1 MTSCKLIIKNVRK
14 NIRDYLIYFLTL
26 MISVSV
32 FYAFNSISDQ
42 PAFSEMGMTKTLL
55 YDQLG
60 ILLSTL
66 TVLIAVVLAFLI
78 IYANQF
84 LLKRSKKELGL
95 YMVLGMKKGRISR
108 IFAGETF
115 CVGVIAL
122 VTGLCLGVAL
132 SQGISL
138 VALKL
143 FAIELSKFRLVF
155 SMGAFQKTVLCFAVI
170 FLLVMTF
177 NVWSVSSVQLI
188 DLLTAGRKNETSQN
202 QSRLLPV
209 LLFLVSLACILSSG
223 VMFYRNGILPSREN
237 RSFQAAGILIV
248 AGTFLFFYSL
258 STVLVQVLRAN
269 SNVYL
274 RGLNTFLVRQ
284 VGSKIRTN
292 YFIMTIV
299 CGLLTV
305 TICAVSVG
313 VSTALAM
320 NELSGSATPYDL
332 NVLSNVSMDGD
343 SSILEY
349 LASKDADLSGYAEN
363 MEQISIYEAD
373 FTYGS
378 LFEGQNVEL
387 WPIDEGISD
396 SSVSVLAVSDFNRAL
411 KMQGKEPV
419 ALTENQY
426 LLNCNYKG
434 TFQYVE
440 EALESHADIVL
451 AGIPLQRASDTVLE
465 ETYFMTSVGNNDRG
479 TLIVPDAVVHSLT
492 KDVNVLLVLYR
503 PDADSDAVLQ
513 KMIPIGLD
521 DTHGYRYAEKNMMY
535 DMFYG
540 LNALISFLC
549 CYIGLIFLLICAA
562 LLALKQLT
570 ETTDNIYR
578 YGLLQKLGAKK
589 EQINRAL
596 LSQTAIFF
604 AAPLAVAGIFSAVLM
619 GKAMEIVE
627 DFMNIHISTN
637 LGFTVV
643 LFLVVYG
650 SYFLATYLSCK
661 RMVVEHQNK
670 RWRNKEYAGKY

>member
-84 LLKRSKKELGL
+84 LLKRRKKELGL

-143 FAIELSKFRLVF
+143 FAIELSKFQLVF
-155 SMGAFQKTVLCFAVI
+155 SMGAFQKTALCFAVI

-202 QSRLLPV
+202 RSRLLPV

-237 RSFQAAGILIV
+237 RSFQVAGILLV

-258 STVLVQVLRAN
+258 STVFVQILRAN

-284 VGSKIRTN
+284 IGSKIRTN

-396 SSVSVLAVSDFNRAL
+396 SGVSVLAVSDFNRAL
-411 KMQGKEPV
+411 AMQGKEPV

-440 EALESHADIVL
+440 KALESHAVFVL

-479 TLIVPDAVVHSLT
+479 SLIVPDAVVHSLT
-492 KDVNVLLVLYR
+492 KDVNVLLVQYR

-578 YGLLQKLGAKK
+578 YGLLQKLGVKK

-627 DFMNIHISTN
+627 EFMNIHISTN

-670 RWRNKEYAGKY
+670 RMEE

>member
-84 LLKRSKKELGL
+84 LLKRRKKELGL

-143 FAIELSKFRLVF
+143 FAIELSKFQLVF
-155 SMGAFQKTVLCFAVI
+155 SMGAFQKTALCFAVI

-202 QSRLLPV
+202 RSCLLPV

-237 RSFQAAGILIV
+237 RSFQVAGILLV
-248 AGTFLFFYSL
+248 AGTFIFFYSL
-258 STVLVQVLRAN
+258 STVFVQILRAN
-269 SNVYL
+269 SNIYL

-284 VGSKIRTN
+284 IGSKIRTN

-343 SSILEY
+343 SSILVY

-396 SSVSVLAVSDFNRAL
+396 SGVSVLAVSDFNRAL

-440 EALESHADIVL
+440 KALESHADLVL

-479 TLIVPDAVVHSLT
+479 TLIVPDAVAHSLT
-492 KDVNVLLVLYR
+492 KDVNVLLVQYR

-589 EQINRAL
+589 EQINRTL

-627 DFMNIHISTN
+627 EFMNIHISTN
-637 LGFTVV
+637 MVFTVV

-670 RWRNKEYAGKY
+670 RMEE

>member
-1 MTSCKLIIKNVRK
+1 MTSCKLIVKNVQK
-14 NIRDYLIYFLTL
+14 NIRDYLIYFFTLT
-26 MISVSV
+26 ISISL
-32 FYAFNSISDQ
+32 FYSFNSISDQ
-42 PAFSEMGMTKTLL
+42 PAFSEMGMTRRLL

-66 TVLIAVVLAFLI
+66 SVLIAFVLAFLI

-84 LLKRSKKELGL
+84 LLKRRKKELGI

-108 IFAGETF
+108 IFAGETL

-122 VTGLCLGVAL
+122 VTGLCFGVAL

-143 FAIELSKFRLVF
+143 FAIELSKFQFVF
-155 SMGAFQKTVLCFAVI
+155 SMGALQKTALCFAVI
-170 FLLVMTF
+170 FLLVMFF

-188 DLLTAGRKNETSQN
+188 DLLTANRKNETA
-202 QSRLLPV
+202 QSRSHILPV
-209 LLFLVSLACILSSG
+209 LMFFVSLACIIFAGAL
-223 VMFYRNGILPSREN
+223 FYRNGILPSREN
-237 RSFQAAGILIV
+237 MSFQMAGISLV

-258 STVLVQVLRAN
+258 STVLVQILRAKKK
-269 SNVYL
+269 VYL

-284 VGSKIRTN
+284 IGSKIRTN
-292 YFIMTIV
+292 YFILSIV
-299 CGLLTV
+299 CILLSI

-313 VSTALAM
+313 VSTAIAM
-320 NELSGSATPYDL
+320 NELSKAATPYDL
-332 NVLSNVSMDGD
+332 NVLSFVSMDGD
-343 SSILEY
+343 SSISEY
-349 LASKDADLSGYAEN
+349 LASKDVDLSDSAEN
-363 MEQISIYEAD
+363 MEQISIYKAD
-373 FTYGS
+373 FTYGDW
-378 LFEGQNVEL
+378 FANQDVKL
-387 WPIDEGISD
+387 WPIDEGIID
-396 SSVSVLAVSDFNRAL
+396 SGVSVLSVSDFNRAMA
-411 KMQGKEPV
+411 MQGKEP
-419 ALTENQY
+419 ATLAENEY

-434 TFQYVE
+434 TFQYMKK
-440 EALESHADIVL
+440 ALESHADLVL
-451 AGIPLQRASDTVLE
+451 AGIALQRVSNTVLE

-479 TLIVPDAVVHSLT
+479 TLIVPDAVAQCLM
-492 KDVNVLLVLYR
+492 KDTNVLLVQYR
-503 PDADSDAVLQ
+503 PDADSDAILQ

-540 LNALISFLC
+540 INALVSFLC
-549 CYIGLIFLLICAA
+549 CYIGFVFLLICAA

-589 EQINRAL
+589 KQIDRTL

-604 AAPLAVAGIFSAVLM
+604 AAPLAVAGIFSTVLM

-627 DFMNIHISTN
+627 EFMNIHISTN

-650 SYFLATYLSCK
+650 GYFLATYLSCN
-661 RMVVEHQNK
+661 RMVMEQQNK
-670 RWRNKEYAGKY
+670 RMEE

>member
-14 NIRDYLIYFLTL
+14 NIRDYMIYFSTL

-84 LLKRSKKELGL
+84 LLKRRKKELGL

-108 IFAGETF
+108 IFVGETF

-143 FAIELSKFRLVF
+143 FAIDMSKFQLVF
-155 SMGAFQKTVLCFAVI
+155 SVGAFQKTAQCFAVI

-202 QSRLLPV
+202 RSRLLAI
-209 LLFLVSLACILSSG
+209 LLFFVSLACILSSG
-223 VMFYRNGILPSREN
+223 MMFYRNGILPSREN
-237 RSFQAAGILIV
+237 RSFQVAGILLV

-258 STVLVQVLRAN
+258 STVFVQVLRAN

-274 RGLNTFLVRQ
+274 KGLNTFLVRQ

-396 SSVSVLAVSDFNRAL
+396 SGVSVLAVSDFNRAL

-440 EALESHADIVL
+440 KALESHADLVL

-492 KDVNVLLVLYR
+492 KDVNVLLVQYR

-627 DFMNIHISTN
+627 EFMNIHISTN

-661 RMVVEHQNK
+661 RMVIEHQNK
-670 RWRNKEYAGKY
+670 RMEE

>member
-32 FYAFNSISDQ
+32 FYAFNSIADQ

-84 LLKRSKKELGL
+84 LLKRRKKELGL

-122 VTGLCLGVAL
+122 VAGLCLGIAL

-155 SMGAFQKTVLCFAVI
+155 SVGAFQKTASCFAVI

-202 QSRLLPV
+202 RSCLLPV

-223 VMFYRNGILPSREN
+223 VMFYRNGILPSQEN
-237 RSFQAAGILIV
+237 RSFQVAGILLA

-284 VGSKIRTN
+284 IGSKIRTN

-396 SSVSVLAVSDFNRAL
+396 SGVSVLAVSDFNRAL

-440 EALESHADIVL
+440 KALESHADLVL

-479 TLIVPDAVVHSLT
+479 TLIVPDAVAHSLT
-492 KDVNVLLVLYR
+492 KDVNVLLVQYR

-589 EQINRAL
+589 EQINRTL

-627 DFMNIHISTN
+627 EFMNIHISTN
-637 LGFTVV
+637 MVFTVV

-650 SYFLATYLSCK
+650 GYFLATYLSCK

-670 RWRNKEYAGKY
+670 RMEE

>member
-78 IYANQF
+78 IYANLF
-84 LLKRSKKELGL
+84 LLKRRKKELGL

-332 NVLSNVSMDGD
+332 NVLSNVSVDGD

-440 EALESHADIVL
+440 EALESHADLVL

-627 DFMNIHISTN
+627 EFMNIHISTN

>member
-1 MTSCKLIIKNVRK
+1 MTSCKLIMKNVGK

-84 LLKRSKKELGL
+84 LLKRRKKELGI
-95 YMVLGMKKGRISR
+95 YMMLGMKKGRISR
-108 IFAGETF
+108 IFAGETL
-115 CVGVIAL
+115 CVGMLAL
-122 VTGLCLGVAL
+122 VTGLCLGFML

-143 FAIELSKFRLVF
+143 FAIEISKYRLVF
-155 SMGAFQKTVLCFAVI
+155 SMGAFRKTAFCFAVI
-170 FLLVMTF
+170 FLLVMVF
-177 NVWSVSSVQLI
+177 NVRSVSGVQLI
-188 DLLTAGRKNETSQN
+188 DLLKASRKNETSQGR
-202 QSRLLPV
+202 SRFLPV
-209 LLFLVSLACILSSG
+209 LLFLVSCICILSAG
-223 VMFYRNGILPSREN
+223 AMFYKNGILPSREN
-237 RSFQAAGILIV
+237 QSFQAAGILLV
-248 AGTFLFFYSL
+248 AGTFLLFYSL
-258 STVLVQVLRAN
+258 SAVLVRILRAN

-274 RGLNTFLVRQ
+274 KGLNTFLVRQ
-284 VGSKIRTN
+284 ISSKIRTN
-292 YFIMTIV
+292 VFLLTIV

-320 NELSGSATPYDL
+320 NGLSKSATPYDL
-332 NVLSNVSMDGD
+332 NVLSNVSLDGD
-343 SSILEY
+343 GSISEY
-349 LASKDADLSGYAEN
+349 LASKDADLSVYAEN

-378 LFEGQNVEL
+378 LFAGQDVKL
-387 WPIDEGISD
+387 WPIDEGILD
-396 SSVSVLAVSDFNRAL
+396 SGVSVLGVSDFNRAL
-411 KMQGKEPV
+411 AMQGKEPV
-419 ALTENQY
+419 ILAENEY

-440 EALESHADIVL
+440 KALEGNADLML
-451 AGIPLQRASDTVLE
+451 AGIPLQRMSDTVLE

-479 TLIVPDAVVHSLT
+479 TLIVPDAVAHSLL
-492 KDVNVLLVLYR
+492 KDVNVLLVQYR
-503 PDADSDAVLQ
+503 SDADSDAVLQ

-540 LNALISFLC
+540 LNALVSFLC

-578 YGLLQKLGAKK
+578 YGLLQKLGAGKK
-589 EQINRAL
+589 QVGRTL

-604 AAPLAVAGIFSAVLM
+604 AAPLVVAGIYSTVLM
-619 GKAMEIVE
+619 GKAMEVVE
-627 DFMNIHISTN
+627 EFMNIHISTN
-637 LGFTVV
+637 MIFTVV
-643 LFLVVYG
+643 IFLMVYG

-661 RMVVEHQNK
+661 RMVTEHQNK
-670 RWRNKEYAGKY
+670 RMEE

>member
-14 NIRDYLIYFLTL
+14 NIRDYMIYFSTL

-84 LLKRSKKELGL
+84 LLKRRKKELGL

-122 VTGLCLGVAL
+122 VAGLCLGIAL

-143 FAIELSKFRLVF
+143 FAVELSKFRLVF
-155 SMGAFQKTVLCFAVI
+155 SVGAFQKTASCFSVI

-202 QSRLLPV
+202 RSRLLPV

-223 VMFYRNGILPSREN
+223 GMFYRNGILPSREN
-237 RSFQAAGILIV
+237 RSFQVAGILLV

-258 STVLVQVLRAN
+258 STVFVQILRAN

-284 VGSKIRTN
+284 IGSKIRTN

-396 SSVSVLAVSDFNRAL
+396 SGVSVLAVSDFNRAL

-440 EALESHADIVL
+440 KALESHADLVL

-492 KDVNVLLVLYR
+492 KDVNVLLVQYR

-627 DFMNIHISTN
+627 EFMNIHISTN
-637 LGFTVV
+637 MVFTVV

-650 SYFLATYLSCK
+650 GYFLATYLSCK

-670 RWRNKEYAGKY
+670 RMEE

>member
-42 PAFSEMGMTKTLL
+42 PAFSKMGMTKTLL

-78 IYANQF
+78 IYANLF
-84 LLKRSKKELGL
+84 LLKRRKKELGL

-122 VTGLCLGVAL
+122 VAGLCLGIAL

-155 SMGAFQKTVLCFAVI
+155 SVGAFQKTASCFAVI

-202 QSRLLPV
+202 RSRLLPV

-237 RSFQAAGILIV
+237 RSFQVAGILLA

-284 VGSKIRTN
+284 IGSKIRTN
-292 YFIMTIV
+292 VFLMTIV

-396 SSVSVLAVSDFNRAL
+396 SGVSVLAVSDFNRAL

-440 EALESHADIVL
+440 KALESHADLVL

-479 TLIVPDAVVHSLT
+479 TLIVPDAVAHSLT
-492 KDVNVLLVLYR
+492 KDVNVLLVQYR

-521 DTHGYRYAEKNMMY
+521 DTHGCRYAEKNMMY

-540 LNALISFLC
+540 LNALVSFLC
-549 CYIGLIFLLICAA
+549 CYVGLIFLLICAA

-627 DFMNIHISTN
+627 EFMNIHISTN
-637 LGFTVV
+637 MVFTVV

-650 SYFLATYLSCK
+650 GYFLATYLSCK

-670 RWRNKEYAGKY
+670 RMEE